1 MNFVLNNCF
10 VQNKTEE
17 NKNEVIEFTVNETTV
32 VLLNFI
38 LNDHIKNTFLFEEEQ
53 SALAQIKNEI
63 KKLEFYAVRYL
74 RNFKQINLPISY
86 NANGAPFFKGSTSKI
101 SISHS
106 KELAVIALST
116 ARVGVDIELI
126 TERIVGIKDRFISA
140 EELNLFKV
148 KNAKTYTI
156 IWTIKEVIYKLS
168 DLKHSNFL
176 ADMKLLEQSEGI
188 VTCQFK
194 TSEGIRF
201 VKIKF
206 QELGNYIISFNPSIA
221 YEIDNL

>member
-1 MNFVLNNCF
+1 M
-10 VQNKTEE
+10 QNRTEE
-17 NKNEVIEFTVNETTV
+17 NKNEVIEFTENETTV

-38 LNDHIKNTFLFEEEQ
+38 LNEHVRNTHLFDEEI
-53 SALAQIKNEI
+53 SAITQIKNET

-86 NANGAPFFKGSTSKI
+86 NANGAPFFNGSTTKI

-106 KELAVIALST
+106 KELAVIALAPSP
-116 ARVGVDIELI
+116 VGVDIELI
-126 TERIVGIKDRFISA
+126 TERIVRIKDRFVSA
-140 EELNLFKV
+140 AELNLFEV

-156 IWTIKEVIYKLS
+156 IWTIKEVLYKLS
-168 DLKHSNFL
+168 DLKQINFL
-176 ADMKLLEQSEGI
+176 ADMNLLEQSEGL

-201 VKIKF
+201 VEIKF
-206 QELGNYIISFNPSIA
+206 QELGNYIISFNPSKA
-221 YEIDNL
+221 YEIDRL

>member
-1 MNFVLNNCF
+1 
-10 VQNKTEE
+10 VQNRTEE
-17 NKNEVIEFTVNETTV
+17 NKNEVIEFTENETTV

-38 LNDHIKNTFLFEEEQ
+38 LNEHVRNTHLFDEEI
-53 SALAQIKNEI
+53 SAITQIKNET

-86 NANGAPFFKGSTSKI
+86 NANGAPFFNGSTTKI

-106 KELAVIALST
+106 KELAVIALAPSP
-116 ARVGVDIELI
+116 VGVDIELI
-126 TERIVGIKDRFISA
+126 TERIVRIKDRFVSA
-140 EELNLFKV
+140 AELNLFEV

-156 IWTIKEVIYKLS
+156 IWTIKEVLYKLS
-168 DLKHSNFL
+168 DLKQINFL
-176 ADMKLLEQSEGI
+176 ADMNLLEQSEGL

-201 VKIKF
+201 VEIKF
-206 QELGNYIISFNPSIA
+206 QELGNYIISFNPSKA
-221 YEIDNL
+221 YEIDRL

>member
-1 MNFVLNNCF
+1 M
-10 VQNKTEE
+10 QNRTEE
-17 NKNEVIEFTVNETTV
+17 NKNEVIEFTENETTV

-38 LNDHIKNTFLFEEEQ
+38 LNEHVRNTHLFDEEI
-53 SALAQIKNEI
+53 SAITQIKNET

-86 NANGAPFFKGSTSKI
+86 NANGAPFFNGSTTKI

-106 KELAVIALST
+106 KELAVIALAPT
-116 ARVGVDIELI
+116 PVGVDIELI
-126 TERIVGIKDRFISA
+126 TERIVRIKDRFVSA
-140 EELNLFKV
+140 AELNLFEV

-156 IWTIKEVIYKLS
+156 IWTIKEVLYKLS
-168 DLKHSNFL
+168 DLKQINFL
-176 ADMKLLEQSEGI
+176 ADMNLLEQSEGL

-201 VKIKF
+201 VEIKF
-206 QELGNYIISFNPSIA
+206 QELGNYIISFNPSKA
-221 YEIDNL
+221 YEIDRL

>member
-1 MNFVLNNCF
+1 M
-10 VQNKTEE
+10 QNRTEE
-17 NKNEVIEFTVNETTV
+17 NKNEVIEFTENETTV

-38 LNDHIKNTFLFEEEQ
+38 LNELVRNTHLFDEEI
-53 SALAQIKNEI
+53 SAITQIKNET

-86 NANGAPFFKGSTSKI
+86 NANGAPFFNGSTTKI

-106 KELAVIALST
+106 KELAVIALAPSP
-116 ARVGVDIELI
+116 VGVDIELI
-126 TERIVGIKDRFISA
+126 TERIVRIKDRFVSA
-140 EELNLFKV
+140 AELNLFEV

-156 IWTIKEVIYKLS
+156 IWTIKEVLYKLS
-168 DLKHSNFL
+168 DLKQINFL
-176 ADMKLLEQSEGI
+176 ADMNLLEQSEGL

-201 VKIKF
+201 VEIKF
-206 QELGNYIISFNPSIA
+206 QELGNYIISFNPSKA
-221 YEIDNL
+221 YEIDRL